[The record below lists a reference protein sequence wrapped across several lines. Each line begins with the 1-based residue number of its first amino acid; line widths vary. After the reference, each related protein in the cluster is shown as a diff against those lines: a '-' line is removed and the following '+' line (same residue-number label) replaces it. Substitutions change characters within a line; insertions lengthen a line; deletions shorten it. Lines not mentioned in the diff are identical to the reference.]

1 MEAIGRRAGR
11 SSKLMTFDDQSDELS
26 SFELAK
32 LKSLVLVSGAPRTMA
47 VHIKSF
53 EKWELWTANNVG
65 ELYPINI
72 DKVLKYC
79 ISLDQRE
86 CGPSVIPAFK
96 ISLKWVA
103 SRLAIDLPDLDD
115 EEDPTK
121 VPEIPG
127 DDHAE
132 FREQFVGRH
141 PDVLL
146 PPHREPHRKLVERI
160 QRDFLVHGAV
170 PFYQVGE
177 FRTRSEQVIQ
187 KSGISKTADDL
198 IKVVAVDQPVQAAS
212 EAQVLDR
219 LHCFFVAL
227 EYLNIC
233 EFTVAAGP
241 LKYLAEL
248 EEWRHENRGLALL
261 LTVDTLIRQK
271 VHRLNHD
278 RRKEFSTFSKA
289 LLEVLVNHKQ
299 IWNDARS
306 SAELDK
312 FKQAGH
318 QDPETP
324 NRSTKRARSP
334 SERDHSPLKA
344 SPKQKKNKAR
354 RERQKAVLAKA
365 KATIAGSAP
374 KKTPSRDDR
383 IPEKEWKA
391 ITGFKYSGKRRCP
404 FFNSSLGC
412 RFADGCRNAHACVE
426 CGAAHAWHGN
436 H

>member
-1 MEAIGRRAGR
+1 MLGDTIAGVKATMKTLINDDSKLGANQAAQELSLTSLAAVWKTCSSLQEHFAARRA
-11 SSKLMTFDDQSDELS
+11 KM
-26 SFELAK
+26 
-32 LKSLVLVSGAPRTMA
+32 
-47 VHIKSF
+47 
-53 EKWELWTANNVG
+53 
-65 ELYPINI
+65 
-72 DKVLKYC
+72 
-79 ISLDQRE
+79 
-86 CGPSVIPAFK
+86 
-96 ISLKWVA
+96 
-103 SRLAIDLPDLDD
+103 

-132 FREQFVGRH
+132 FREQFVGKH

-170 PFYQVGE
+170 PFYQVQGE
-177 FRTRSEQVIQ
+177 FRTRSEQIVQ

-198 IKVVAVDQPVQAAS
+198 VKVVAVDQPVQAAS
-212 EAQVLDR
+212 EAQVLDK
-219 LHCFFVAL
+219 LHAFFVAL

-241 LKYLAEL
+241 LKYLSEL

-261 LTVDTLIRQK
+261 LTVDTLIRKK

-289 LLEVLVNHKQ
+289 LVEVLTNHKQ

-318 QDPETP
+318 QDPATP
-324 NRSTKRARSP
+324 VRSAKRSRSL
-334 SERDHSPLKA
+334 SDNEESPAKL
-344 SPKQKKNKAR
+344 SPKKNKNKAR
-354 RERQKAVLAKA
+354 RERQKNLLAKA
-365 KATIAGSAP
+365 KAALSSSAA
-374 KKTPSRDDR
+374 KKLTRDDR
-383 IPEKEWKA
+383 IPEKEWKV

-412 RFADGCRNAHACVE
+412 RFGDGCRNAHACVE
-426 CGAAHAWHGN
+426 CGASHPYHGN

>member
-1 MEAIGRRAGR
+1 MVDRTIYPDGKAPDLALLQVFGRQRLPEPMCLLMAEIGLSTVETFAMLGDTIAGVKATMKTLINDDTKLGANEAAQELSLTSLAAVWKTCSSLQEHFAARRA
-11 SSKLMTFDDQSDELS
+11 KM
-26 SFELAK
+26 
-32 LKSLVLVSGAPRTMA
+32 
-47 VHIKSF
+47 
-53 EKWELWTANNVG
+53 
-65 ELYPINI
+65 
-72 DKVLKYC
+72 
-79 ISLDQRE
+79 
-86 CGPSVIPAFK
+86 
-96 ISLKWVA
+96 
-103 SRLAIDLPDLDD
+103 

-132 FREQFVGRH
+132 FREQFVGKH

-177 FRTRSEQVIQ
+177 FRTRSEQIVQ

-212 EAQVLDR
+212 EAQVLDK
-219 LHCFFVAL
+219 LHAFFVAL

-241 LKYLAEL
+241 LKYLSEL

-261 LTVDTLIRQK
+261 LTVDTLIRKK
-271 VHRLNHD
+271 VHRSNHD
-278 RRKEFSTFSKA
+278 RRKDFSTFSKA
-289 LLEVLVNHKQ
+289 LVEVLTNHKQ

-318 QDPETP
+318 QDPATP
-324 NRSTKRARSP
+324 VRSAKRSRSLSDNEESPTKP
-334 SERDHSPLKA
+334 
-344 SPKQKKNKAR
+344 SPKKNRNKAR
-354 RERQKAVLAKA
+354 TERQKALLAKA
-365 KATIAGSAP
+365 KAALSSSPA
-374 KKTPSRDDR
+374 KKPTRGGR
-383 IPEKEWKA
+383 IREKERKV
-391 ITGFKYSGKRRCP
+391 ITGFKYSGKRRRP
-404 FFNSSLGC
+404 FFNSSRGC
-412 RFADGCRNAHACVE
+412 GFGDGCRNAHACVE
-426 CGAAHAWHGN
+426 CGASHPYHGN